1 MNHMKRKIY
10 VQPAMSVIVVETSLL
25 MAASTIDVTVSGS
38 EYNGEGRTKDQGEWD
53 IWDEE

>member
-1 MNHMKRKIY
+1 MKRKIY

-25 MAASTIDVTVSGS
+25 MAASTIDVTVRGS
-38 EYNGEGRTKDQGEWD
+38 EYNGEGRTKDHGEWD